1 MTDACPF
8 GPEYQTYWNLRY
20 ELFSKFDE
28 AKVDAH
34 GLYTMIPEK
43 WALIMAEQAR
53 GTKVL
58 DVCSGLGSM
67 SIAFARLGKSV
78 TAVEIEPDRVAMA
91 RHNAQLYGVVDKI
104 EFRTQDITTPEALQ
118 SLPRHIDTLWIDPP
132 WGKTANEYR
141 SMPIIHLR
149 DLDLDG
155 VDLRELASQIDCKD
169 VLFRI
174 PRNFDVGIF
183 ADTDCGKFKFAASKG
198 QIIWLYLHM
207 TKQQFL
213 DLPDR
218 SK

>member
-91 RHNAQLYGVVDKI
+91 RHNAQLYGVVD
-104 EFRTQDITTPEALQ
+104 
-118 SLPRHIDTLWIDPP
+118 TLWIDPP

-198 QIIWLYLHM
+198 QIIWLYLRM